1 VRDESVAIAGIS
13 GTLAQVVLQQ
23 RQWASEASELD

>member
-1 VRDESVAIAGIS
+1 MRDESVAIARLS

-23 RQWASEASELD
+23 RQWASEAGELD